1 MEGGAELIF
10 SRETMIRVEIWSDV
24 VCPFCYIGKRQ
35 LEAALTL
42 FERRDRV
49 RVIWKCFELDRNAE
63 RGGRAGVYEMLSKK
77 YGMSLEQA
85 RQSTEQ
91 VARRAAAVGL
101 RFDFDRV
108 VPANS
113 FDAHR
118 LAHLAAK
125 HGLQDAAHER
135 LFAAHFTEGLR
146 IDDLE
151 TLRRIGVDLG
161 LDPEEVKKVL
171 EGDAYASDVRQE
183 EKEAYSLGVRGV
195 PFFLFNRRD
204 VISGAQPVEL
214 FTEAL
219 RSASDD

>member
-1 MEGGAELIF
+1 MH
-10 SRETMIRVEIWSDV
+10 VEIWSDV
-24 VCPFCYIGKRQ
+24 VCPFCYIGKRH
-35 LEAALTL
+35 LEAALKQ
-42 FERRDRV
+42 FEGRDRV
-49 RVIWKCFELDRNAE
+49 RVAWKSFELDRNADQ
-63 RGGRAGVYEMLSKK
+63 GGRTSVYERLSKK

-85 RQSTEQ
+85 RLSTVQ

-118 LAHLAAK
+118 LVHLAVK
-125 HGLQDAAHER
+125 YGLQNQAEEH

-151 TLRRIGVDLG
+151 TLRRIGVELG

-171 EGDAYASDVRQE
+171 EGDDYGSDVRQE
-183 EKEAYSLGVRGV
+183 EKEAFSLGVRGV

-204 VISGAQPVEL
+204 VISGAQPVEK

-219 RSASDD
+219 KSASDD

>member
-1 MEGGAELIF
+1 MEGGTELIF

-35 LEAALTL
+35 LEAALAL

-49 RVIWKCFELDRNAE
+49 RVIWKSFELDRNAE

-77 YGMSLEQA
+77 YGISLEQA

-125 HGLQDAAHER
+125 HGLLDKAHER

-161 LDPEEVKKVL
+161 LDPEELKKVL
-171 EGDAYASDVRQE
+171 EGDAYGSDVRQE
-183 EKEAYSLGVRGV
+183 EKEASSLGVRGV

-204 VISGAQPVEL
+204 VISGAQPVER

-219 RSASDD
+219 RSASED

>member
-1 MEGGAELIF
+1 
-10 SRETMIRVEIWSDV
+10 MIRVEIWSDV
-24 VCPFCYIGKRQ
+24 VCPFCYIGKRH
-35 LEAALTL
+35 LEAALKQ
-42 FERRDRV
+42 FEGRDRV
-49 RVIWKCFELDRNAE
+49 RVAWKSFELDRNAD
-63 RGGRAGVYEMLSKK
+63 RGRNTSVYEMLSKK

-118 LAHLAAK
+118 LTHLAAK
-125 HGLQDAAHER
+125 HGLQDQAEER

-146 IDDLE
+146 IDELE
-151 TLRRIGVDLG
+151 TLRRIGVELG

-171 EGDAYASDVRQE
+171 ESDAYASDIRQE
-183 EKEAYSLGVRGV
+183 EKEAFSIGVRGV
-195 PFFLFNRRD
+195 PFFLFNRTN
-204 VISGAQPVEL
+204 VISSAQPVEL
-214 FTEAL
+214 FMEAL
-219 RSASDD
+219 RTASDD

>member
-1 MEGGAELIF
+1 
-10 SRETMIRVEIWSDV
+10 MIRVEIWSDV
-24 VCPFCYIGKRQ
+24 VCPFCYIGKRH
-35 LEAALTL
+35 LEAALKP

-49 RVIWKCFELDRNAE
+49 QVTWKSFELDRNAD
-63 RGGRAGVYEMLSKK
+63 RGRNSSVYERLSKK

-85 RQSTEQ
+85 RQSTEE

-101 RFDFDRV
+101 SFDFDRV

-183 EKEAYSLGVRGV
+183 EKEAFSLGVRGV
-195 PFFLFNRRD
+195 PFFLFNRTN

>member
-1 MEGGAELIF
+1 
-10 SRETMIRVEIWSDV
+10 MIRVEIWSDV
-24 VCPFCYIGKRQ
+24 VCPFCYIGKRH
-35 LEAALTL
+35 LEAALKQ
-42 FERRDRV
+42 FEGRNRV
-49 RVIWKCFELDRNAE
+49 RVAWKSFELDRNAD
-63 RGGRAGVYEMLSKK
+63 RGGRTSVYERLSKK
-77 YGMSLEQA
+77 YGLSLEEA

-91 VARRAAAVGL
+91 VARRAAAVRL
-101 RFDFDRV
+101 SFDFDRV

-146 IDDLE
+146 IDDSE
-151 TLRRIGVDLG
+151 TLRRIGVELG

-171 EGDAYASDVRQE
+171 EGDAYASEVRQE
-183 EKEAYSLGVRGV
+183 EKEAFSIGVRGV
-195 PFFLFNRRD
+195 PFFLFNRTN
-204 VISGAQPVEL
+204 VISGAQPVAL

-219 RSASDD
+219 RSALDD

>member
-1 MEGGAELIF
+1 
-10 SRETMIRVEIWSDV
+10 MIRLEIWSNV
-24 VCPFCYIGKRQ
+24 VCPFCYIGKRH
-35 LEAALTL
+35 LEAALKQ
-42 FERRDRV
+42 FKGHDRV
-49 RVIWKCFELDRNAE
+49 QVVWKSFELDRNAE
-63 RGGRAGVYEMLSKK
+63 RGRNTSVYEMLSKK
-77 YGMSLEQA
+77 YGMSLEEA
-85 RQSTEQ
+85 RQSTVQ

-101 RFDFDRV
+101 RIDFDRV

-151 TLRRIGVDLG
+151 TLRRIGLELS
-161 LDPEEVKKVL
+161 LDPEEVRKVL

-195 PFFLFNRRD
+195 PFFLFNRTN

>member
-1 MEGGAELIF
+1 
-10 SRETMIRVEIWSDV
+10 MIRVEIWSDV

-35 LEAALTL
+35 LEAALKQ
-42 FERRDRV
+42 FEGRDRV
-49 RVIWKCFELDRNAE
+49 RVAWKSFELDRNAD
-63 RGGRAGVYEMLSKK
+63 RGRNISVYEMLAGK
-77 YGMSLEQA
+77 YGMSLEEA

-91 VARRAAAVGL
+91 VARRAAEVGL
-101 RFDFDRV
+101 RIDFDRV

-125 HGLQDAAHER
+125 HGLQDKAHER

-146 IDDLE
+146 IDDVE
-151 TLRRIGVDLG
+151 TLRRIGLDLG
-161 LDPEEVKKVL
+161 LDAEEVNKVL

-183 EKEAYSLGVRGV
+183 EKEASSLGVQGV
-195 PFFLFNRRD
+195 PFFLFNRTD
-204 VISGAQPVEL
+204 VISGAQPVEK

-219 RSASDD
+219 RTASDD

>member
-1 MEGGAELIF
+1 M
-10 SRETMIRVEIWSDV
+10 
-24 VCPFCYIGKRQ
+24 
-35 LEAALTL
+35 
-42 FERRDRV
+42 
-49 RVIWKCFELDRNAE
+49 E
-63 RGGRAGVYEMLSKK
+63 RGSIL
-77 YGMSLEQA
+77 
-85 RQSTEQ
+85 

-101 RFDFDRV
+101 SFDFDRV

-125 HGLQDAAHER
+125 HGLEDSAHER

-151 TLRRIGVDLG
+151 TLHRIGVELG
-161 LDPEEVKKVL
+161 LDLEEVKKVI
-171 EGDAYASDVRQE
+171 ESDAYASDVRQE
-183 EKEAYSLGVRGV
+183 EKEAFSIGVRGV
-195 PFFLFNRRD
+195 PFFLFNRTN
-204 VISGAQPVEL
+204 VISGAQPVAL

>member
-1 MEGGAELIF
+1 
-10 SRETMIRVEIWSDV
+10 MIRVEIWSDV
-24 VCPFCYIGKRQ
+24 VCPFCYIGKRH
-35 LEAALTL
+35 LEAALKK

-49 RVIWKCFELDRNAE
+49 RVVWKSFELDRNAE
-63 RGGRAGVYEMLSKK
+63 RGGRTSEYEMLSKK

-161 LDPEEVKKVL
+161 HDPEEVKKVL

-183 EKEAYSLGVRGV
+183 EKEAFSLGVRGV
-195 PFFLFNRRD
+195 PFFLFNRRN